1 MKSYLNYFLILF
13 IFTYSCSPVK
23 NNMKA
28 EWRSKLNYQDN
39 SHASLSQIVVLNE
52 ANKVSVVNP
61 LGIQTFEI
69 GNGNSL
75 HTHSSSRKISKNS
88 TPRSSNLLKIGNS
101 SNSNPSSNSS
111 EFQFQKIV
119 YIQVPESN
127 TVLEF
132 NYGSSK
138 EEISLIDLNSGKVIW
153 KNSDLFWSIE
163 QYGNVA
169 NSLADVTMKKN
180 SSKAA
185 TGLAAGAL
193 FPVRQIQD
201 IVSMFP
207 HKDLM
212 FIKTFEGLTCI
223 EISSGNVKWN
233 VSDLKGEIAYIH
245 YDEGS
250 NSILT
255 FGGNPIW
262 MPAFL
267 NRIQVNKKL
276 FRIDATNGEVLWN
289 TNYNRNFLVKNDGGL
304 QNELEKKPDIR
315 IADGKIILN
324 FLQIEVIDFET
335 GASIFETSTGNDA
348 MMNIVPEA
356 NPATLF
362 SFPYVKD
369 GILYRA
375 VINRV
380 LAFNQSLVIEA
391 YKLENG
397 ELMWVSDELTRRS
410 INNISQIGDYVVVGV
425 DGADGIIFLDKET
438 GKQNSSISLSKSGV
452 TKKWLIDNGVI
463 IAPEKN
469 TIHFITL
476 ENTEIKQSINI
487 SSIIG
492 NIHKLIIH
500 ENNLFVLGSKKGVA
514 KYTLEKGNL
523 VSSIK
528 TGFQPT
534 FFTNTEKILLA
545 PQNPS
550 DAILILSNTDLSV
563 KGSLKKSKKRT
574 TIGWNENFNELYEI
588 KNDKIEKFSI
598 QKN

>member
-1 MKSYLNYFLILF
+1 MKSYLNYILVIF

-23 NNMKA
+23 NNMNA
-28 EWRSKLNYQDN
+28 EWRSKLNYHDN

-75 HTHSSSRKISKNS
+75 HTHSSSRKISKNP

-101 SNSNPSSNSS
+101 SNSNSTSNSS

-289 TNYNRNFLVKNDGGL
+289 TNYNRNFLVKNDGGF

-315 IADGKIILN
+315 IVDGKIILN
-324 FLQIEVIDFET
+324 FLQVEVIDFET
-335 GASIFETSTGNDA
+335 GKSVFETSTGKDA

-356 NPATLF
+356 NPASLF
-362 SFPYVKD
+362 SFPCVKD
-369 GILYRA
+369 GVLYRA

-397 ELMWVSDELTRRS
+397 ELIWVSDELTRRS

-425 DGADGIIFLDKET
+425 DGSDGIIFLDIET

-452 TKKWLIDNGVI
+452 TKKWLVYNETIIVPEKSMVHI
-463 IAPEKN
+463 IA
-469 TIHFITL
+469 L
-476 ENTEIKQSINI
+476 ENRAIKQSINV
-487 SSIIG
+487 SSTAG
-492 NIHKLIIH
+492 SIHRLILK
-500 ENNLFVLGSKKGVA
+500 EKDLYVLGSKKGVG
-514 KYTLEKGNL
+514 KYTIENGNL
-523 VSSIK
+523 TNSVK
-528 TGFQPT
+528 TGFQPEYIV
-534 FFTNTEKILLA
+534 NAENGILTSK
-545 PQNPS
+545 NPS
-550 DAILILSNTDLSV
+550 DAILILNTSDLTV

-574 TIGWNENFNELYEI
+574 AIGWNSNLNELYQI
-588 KNDKIEKFSI
+588 KNHKIKKFSI
-598 QKN
+598 